1 MFVEMKLAEY
11 ISDLL
16 YRHECV
22 IIPDLGA
29 LITRRVPAQHF
40 ERSHTIYPPKK
51 GLSFNATITQSDG
64 LLENYVATV
73 QSIPFEDA
81 RVIVKREVQV
91 ILNELTE
98 KGSTTLYKIGRFSY
112 NESQSIAFTPMYVL
126 NYLPEA
132 YGLSSQ
138 ELAAVDRN
146 LTLAEQETTSE
157 SAPKVVPLP
166 VTSIET
172 EEEQSR
178 TGSSWIK
185 YAATGAILIGMGYL
199 GFLGYENR
207 LEQESLAIEQQ
218 ADDHL
223 RTKIQEANIFISD
236 PLPSIELTATPQV
249 RNFHIIAGA
258 FREPAN
264 AAKRVRQLQAKGF
277 EAKVIGVNSYGL
289 HNVAFDSFATR
300 EDAAATLADLK
311 SQGYSTAW
319 MFVGELPEK

>member
-1 MFVEMKLAEY
+1 MKLAEY

-22 IIPDLGA
+22 IIPDFGA

-40 ERSHTIYPPKK
+40 ERTHTIYPPKK
-51 GLSFNATITQSDG
+51 GLGFNATLNQSDG
-64 LLENYVATV
+64 LLENYISKA
-73 QSIPFEDA
+73 QSIPFEDT

-91 ILNELTE
+91 MHTELAE
-98 KGSTTLYKIGRFSY
+98 KGSITLYKIGRFTYS
-112 NESQSIAFTPMYVL
+112 ESQSIAFTPMYVM

-138 ELAAVDRN
+138 ELAAVDRKS
-146 LTLAEQETTSE
+146 ASPADQETTSE

-166 VTSIET
+166 VTET
-172 EEEQSR
+172 VEEISKSSS
-178 TGSSWIK
+178 SSWVK
-185 YAATGAILIGMGYL
+185 YAATGAMLLGMGYL

-207 LEQESLAIEQQ
+207 MEQESLAIEQQ

-236 PLPSIELTATPQV
+236 PLPSIELTATPQIK
-249 RNFHIIAGA
+249 NFHIIAGA

-264 AAKRVRQLQAKGF
+264 AAKRVRQLQARGF
-277 EAKVIGVNSYGL
+277 KAKVIGVNSYGL
-289 HNVAFDSFATR
+289 HNVAFESFATR
-300 EDAAATLADLK
+300 KDAAATLASLK
-311 SQGYSTAW
+311 SQGYATAW
-319 MFVGELPEK
+319 MFVGELPEG